1 MEKSLNESLQG
12 CGIQKIKRSQTCL
25 CVCER
30 DKEAERDR
38 NTDTGL
44 HCQAPL
50 MGKTQQ
56 CGQEALPRGPPP
68 VTHPLLLLSVM
79 TLSLWTWLRLWQLVT
94 KVLGHQFRDCLERLT
109 LETLFEFGLRLSW
122 EATCQEAEM
131 CSRTWDILQEA
142 GALGPNPQGT
152 GQLIRR
158 FFSSQVSNT
167 AHPQLNHSHL
177 RP

>member
-1 MEKSLNESLQG
+1 MNLFKDAEF
-12 CGIQKIKRSQTCL
+12 KRSKGVRHASVCVRETRKQRETETQTR
-25 CVCER
+25 VSTAR
-30 DKEAERDR
+30 
-38 NTDTGL
+38 L
-44 HCQAPL
+44 HSWGRHSSVVRRHCR
-50 MGKTQQ
+50 G
-56 CGQEALPRGPPP
+56 GPPP